1 MTFTVQSLAPFDY
14 FAIVTL
20 SMPESSYLLTSQ
32 LIPPPGFYH
41 WQRRLLDEWFLE
53 GRIPEAV
60 DVPTGL
66 GKTRVIAAWLIARA
80 MGVALPRRLVY
91 VVDRRAVVDQAT
103 TEAEALA
110 TKLKVALKDE
120 EVAADARETWR
131 RNLGLPLGVDLPIS
145 TLRGRYV
152 DNRKWMDRPHGAAIV
167 VGTVDMIGSRLLF
180 SGYGV
185 GPHMRSA
192 HAGLLGCDT
201 LVVLDESHL
210 VPTFERLLEQIR
222 VFADAERSRCGKIV
236 PGFFT
241 MALSAT
247 GRKRAAHATFSLTEA
262 DRSEPSVRAR
272 IKAEKRLTMLPPIAA
287 GELAANLADR
297 AWAFGEDGRRILV
310 FCNSRRVAQAVE
322 SDISAR
328 ASKRFG
334 AGIKTTELFVGERR
348 LRERD
353 LMYEVDAPPD
363 RRSILHRFLPNAP
376 SETQPAFLVATS
388 AAEVGVDLDAD
399 DIVCDL
405 VPWERMVQRFGRVN
419 RRPVPGVA
427 RIEIVP
433 SQSEKD
439 AEDDVDAKRE
449 AELRE
454 PFESA
459 AWPVAADG
467 MRDAS
472 PLELERLKRDANFAE
487 CIRKAQTPEPY
498 YPAVTPE
505 VVEAWTLTTLRDHPG
520 RPNVAPY
527 LRGWIDDRRQCSV
540 AWRVHFPLRKSSA
553 ADRDTA
559 LKELAKFFDAAPPH
573 QTELL
578 EAPADRVADI
588 LKKRAEAWSE
598 ASAGGPDYLPV
609 VVLLDARNDVEEL
622 LFVDDLRRT
631 KADRLQRSFAD
642 RTLVVDA
649 RLGGL
654 DRAGLLDPKAAETPP
669 TLDGDEAQSWG
680 LPLKDTA
687 QRRVLFGK
695 RPRMPS
701 DLWRFQG
708 YRWALDPDGNDER
721 ELWVEVWRGVGGTA
735 GNAAITKQKQALDE
749 HHIWARD
756 EAARSADALGLS
768 AEKSALLC
776 AAAVFHDAG
785 KDRELWQNAMN
796 AERDGRPYAKTIGGA
811 MPRLLSDYRHEFG
824 SLADSSGCAELTAL
838 RGDDLDLALHLIA
851 AHHGRLRPSIPPID
865 PNLPPTH
872 SRRLAQEA
880 ALRYARLQR
889 IWGPWGLA
897 WWEALLRAA
906 DWAASRR
913 VDEPRDE
920 GGAHA

>member
-1 MTFTVQSLAPFDY
+1 MSD
-14 FAIVTL
+14 L
-20 SMPESSYLLTSQ
+20 SHLLTAR
-32 LIPPPGFYH
+32 LVPPPGSYH
-41 WQRRLLDEWFLE
+41 WQRRLLEEWFLE

-80 MGVALPRRLVY
+80 VGVTLPRRLVY

-103 TEAEALA
+103 TEAEGLVSRLAAALR
-110 TKLKVALKDE
+110 DE
-120 EVAADARETWR
+120 EVAPKVRETWR
-131 RNLGLPLGVDLPIS
+131 HNLGLPLGVDLPIS

-152 DNRKWMDRPHGAAIV
+152 DNRRWMDRPHGAAIV

-180 SGYGV
+180 GGYGV

-210 VPTFERLLEQIR
+210 VPTFERLLEQ
-222 VFADAERSRCGKIV
+222 VHTFADADRSRSGGIV
-236 PGFFT
+236 PRFRT

-247 GRKRAAHATFSLTEA
+247 GRERAADETFSLTQA

-272 IKAEKRLTMLPPIAA
+272 LQAEKRLVMLPAVA
-287 GELAANLADR
+287 TGELAASLADR
-297 AWAFGEDGRRILV
+297 AWALGEGARRILV

-322 SDISAR
+322 SDLSAR
-328 ASKRFG
+328 ANKRFG
-334 AGIKTTELFVGERR
+334 TASRMTELFVGERR

-353 LMYEVDAPPD
+353 LMYEFDAPLD
-363 RRSILHRFLPNAP
+363 RRSILNRFLPDAP
-376 SETQPAFLVATS
+376 PETQPAFLVATS

-439 AEDDVDAKRE
+439 AEDDVDAMRE
-449 AELRE
+449 AELRA
-454 PFESA
+454 PFEST

-467 MRDAS
+467 TRDAS
-472 PLELERLKRDANFAE
+472 PLELERLKQDVRLKE
-487 CIRKAQTPEPY
+487 CIRKAQTPPPY

-505 VVEAWTLTTLRDHPG
+505 VVEACSLTTLRDHPG

-527 LRGWIDDRRQCSV
+527 LRGWTDDRPQCSV
-540 AWRVHFPLRKSSA
+540 VWRVHFPLQKSST
-553 ADRDTA
+553 ADRDTV
-559 LKELAKFFDAAPPH
+559 KELGRFFDAAPPH

-578 EAPADRVADI
+578 EAPVDRVVDI

-598 ASAGGPDYLPV
+598 PSEGRPAHSPV
-609 VVLLDARNDVEEL
+609 VVLLDARNDFEEL
-622 LFVDDLRRT
+622 LFVDDLRRA
-631 KADRLQRSFAD
+631 KADRLQRAFAD

-654 DRAGLLDPKAAETPP
+654 DRAGLLDPKAADRPP

-680 LPLKDTA
+680 LSLKDTA

-695 RPRMPS
+695 RPPVPS
-701 DLWRFQG
+701 GLWRFQG
-708 YRWALDPDGNDER
+708 YRWALDPDGDDER
-721 ELWVEVWRGVGGTA
+721 ELWVEVWRGAGGTA

-749 HHIWARD
+749 HHTWARD
-756 EAARSADALGLS
+756 EAARSADALGLP
-768 AEKSALLC
+768 AEKSTLLC
-776 AAAVFHDAG
+776 AAAAFHDAG

-796 AERDGRPYAKTIGGA
+796 AERDGRPYAKTTGGA

-824 SLADSSGCAELTAL
+824 SLADASGCTDLAAL

-865 PNLPPTH
+865 PNLPPSH

-889 IWGPWGLA
+889 LWGPWGLA

-920 GGAHA
+920 DRAHA